1 MGDCICCE
9 TGSASFYEEIVM
21 MSFMG
26 VFPFLRFGVWGLR
39 TPIQHGSIV
48 FSFIYYDA
56 RERAFLFN
64 VFYGSSKLHSSVQC
78 PVAVRLSTMPH
89 KWKY

>member
-48 FSFIYYDA
+48 FSFIMMP
-56 RERAFLFN
+56 ERGH
-64 VFYGSSKLHSSVQC
+64 FYSMYSMDQASCIHQYNIL
-78 PVAVRLSTMPH
+78 
-89 KWKY
+89 